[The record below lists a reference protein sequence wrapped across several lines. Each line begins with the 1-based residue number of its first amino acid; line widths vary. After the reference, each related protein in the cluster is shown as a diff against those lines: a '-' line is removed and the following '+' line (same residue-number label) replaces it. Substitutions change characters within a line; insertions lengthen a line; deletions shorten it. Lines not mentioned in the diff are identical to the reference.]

1 MPHCK
6 ICSSPTRELR
16 DEKKSISYFRCVA
29 CDFIALD
36 EACII
41 DPQSERKHYEKHN
54 NSFACDGYVR
64 MFETFI
70 EEAICPYESRIETAL
85 DFGCGRGPVL
95 AELLRQRG
103 MEVDLYDLYFYPDK
117 LYREKSYDLITATE
131 VFEHLSDPMGVVE
144 ELAGALN
151 QGGYLIVMTQFP
163 SKSDEAFL
171 DWWYRRDV
179 THISFFSPRSFA
191 IMASTVGLEVLK
203 QLNDNVVVFHKPC

>member
-1 MPHCK
+1 
-6 ICSSPTRELR
+6 
-16 DEKKSISYFRCVA
+16 
-29 CDFIALD
+29 
-36 EACII
+36 
-41 DPQSERKHYEKHN
+41 
-54 NSFACDGYVR
+54 
-64 MFETFI
+64 
-70 EEAICPYESRIETAL
+70 
-85 DFGCGRGPVL
+85 
-95 AELLRQRG
+95 
-103 MEVDLYDLYFYPDK
+103 
-117 LYREKSYDLITATE
+117 
-131 VFEHLSDPMGVVE
+131 E